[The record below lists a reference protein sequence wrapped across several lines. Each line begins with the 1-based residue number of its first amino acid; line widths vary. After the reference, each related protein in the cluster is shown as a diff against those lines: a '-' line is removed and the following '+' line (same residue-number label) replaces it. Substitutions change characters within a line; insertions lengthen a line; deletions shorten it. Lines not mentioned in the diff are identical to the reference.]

1 MKGYKTA
8 YTPHEVK
15 KREEAA
21 ERRGI
26 KMAVE
31 TIVPYYIGKLDG
43 QIDILK
49 HALTERELMTEEV

>member
-15 KREEAA
+15 TKEEAA

-31 TIVPYYIGKLDG
+31 TIYTRKNSSTTVRSSTPSAKTTDGK
-43 QIDILK
+43 
-49 HALTERELMTEEV
+49 